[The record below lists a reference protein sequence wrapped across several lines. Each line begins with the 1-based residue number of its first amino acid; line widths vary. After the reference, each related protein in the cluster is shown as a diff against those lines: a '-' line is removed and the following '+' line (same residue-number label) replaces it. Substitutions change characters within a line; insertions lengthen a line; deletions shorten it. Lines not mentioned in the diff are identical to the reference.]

1 MRELNSITEGII
13 GDAITIHRDLGP
25 GLLEST
31 YEACL
36 VLLLTRRGL
45 QVERQVAIPLMY
57 RGEHLDC
64 AYRLDLLVEKQV
76 VVELKTVAALDPVHF
91 AQMMTYLKFS
101 GCEVGLLI
109 NFNVAKLTEGL
120 RRVVRNYQEP
130 SAYSRPLRPSAT
142 ESVQNAEEPRGRK
155 AAETGTSPLPA
166 PPAPAAAGVRDP

>member
-1 MRELNSITEGII
+1 MRGLNSITEAVI

-36 VLLLTRRGL
+36 VALLTQRGL
-45 QVERQVAIPLMY
+45 RVERQVAIPLMY

-64 AYRLDLLVEKQV
+64 AYRLDLLVDKQV
-76 VVELKTVAALDPVHF
+76 VVELKTVAKMEPVHF
-91 AQMMTYLKFS
+91 AQMMTCLKFS

-109 NFNVAKLTEGL
+109 NFNVTKLTEGL

-130 SAYSRPLRPSAT
+130 SASSRPPRPSAI
-142 ESVQNAEEPRGRK
+142 ESV
-155 AAETGTSPLPA
+155 
-166 PPAPAAAGVRDP
+166 